1 MLVKRLGGENHG
13 DAEAPAEQLH
23 SRESPQMW
31 ELAFGFEQMG
41 LRRWGPD
48 RWRTSGVWPPN
59 Y

>member
-1 MLVKRLGGENHG
+1 MPRVLVKRLGGENHG

-41 LRRWGPD
+41 LRRWGP
-48 RWRTSGVWPPN
+48 
-59 Y
+59 